1 MPGGYGTSGP
11 WGSAGDSYTT
21 TGTTGGFA
29 GSGITSGSGSGSGND
44 NTGVNDINTVT
55 NEPIVVD
62 EINTFSTK
70 PEHLSNIDDN
80 IWELAIQ
87 AYASNPGYA
96 KSWEGQKL
104 IKQLAESGI
113 TQGDP
118 QYEAAMVQAFGLPQI
133 VATGTNSWGN
143 PIYTDDG
150 NVIMSGQGQHLLDN
164 YNNPTG
170 TYQEKVDDYYAIRDA
185 EMAQQTG
192 GDQGYGY
199 DYGSSG
205 GGGGGGYPMGAYAP
219 AHRKHQAF
227 LDQLYKGRLAGG
239 KEVHKMLAMN
249 QKIEAANI
257 LSGLSQ
263 DAQAFAMDPKARG
276 ILAVLQA

>member
-1 MPGGYGTSGP
+1 MALDKTTKIVLVLGGLVGV
-11 WGSAGDSYTT
+11 
-21 TGTTGGFA
+21 GGLVYWLA
-29 GSGITSGSGSGSGND
+29 TRNKDGSGSGSGSGND

-199 DYGSSG
+199 GYGHGSG
-205 GGGGGGYPMGAYAP
+205 GGGGGSMAGM
-219 AHRKHQAF
+219 AHPRSF
-227 LDQLYKGRLAGG
+227 YKGLPYQDFSG
-239 KEVHKMLAMN
+239 KEVHKMLSMD
-249 QKIEAANI
+249 QKVDAANI

-263 DAQAFAMDPKARG
+263 GAQAFAMDPKARG
-276 ILAVLQA
+276 IMAVLTA